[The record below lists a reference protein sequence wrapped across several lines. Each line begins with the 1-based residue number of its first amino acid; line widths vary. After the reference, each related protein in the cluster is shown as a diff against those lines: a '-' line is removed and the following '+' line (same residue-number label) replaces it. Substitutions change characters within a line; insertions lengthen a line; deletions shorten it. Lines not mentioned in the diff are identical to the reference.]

1 MASNSSGGGDH
12 LVRILGRTK
21 PARVVVVVDGE
32 SREVSTGTP
41 RAQGRWQRVARL
53 ARELAGDAE
62 NAQVEMRDGKNV
74 VIERVSLDAEDV
86 DADDDDDDNRAQL
99 DTRDERILTLVVSA
113 QRAAL
118 EEQRVLLGPVL
129 AAYTDLARGYA
140 QYAAQVAELVRVA
153 ASARMEATDPSP
165 SPADQA
171 MLTVLGQLAN
181 KSNGAPP
188 KA

>member
-86 DADDDDDDNRAQL
+86 DADDDDNRAQL

-153 ASARMEATDPSP
+153 ASARSLSSIGRFDASASAASRSLRSSSGVRARP
-165 SPADQA
+165 
-171 MLTVLGQLAN
+171 G
-181 KSNGAPP
+181 
-188 KA
+188 